1 MPTWTRKEQECA
13 GDYHFDGRG
22 VMTQG
27 VAQALS
33 SIEIADIYADLR
45 AAVEAEDGLDY
56 LQVYESGDGR
66 RVWCICQLS
75 GRMKRSGE
83 FTPAQLEEYDYWTM
97 LLPTEY

>member
-1 MPTWTRKEQECA
+1 MATWKRKAQECA

-27 VAQALS
+27 VANELTS
-33 SIEIADIYADLR
+33 FEIADIYADLQT
-45 AAVEAEDGLDY
+45 AVETEDGLDF
-56 LQVYESGDGR
+56 LQVYESDDGR

-83 FTPAQLEEYDYWTM
+83 FTPAQLAEYDIWTM